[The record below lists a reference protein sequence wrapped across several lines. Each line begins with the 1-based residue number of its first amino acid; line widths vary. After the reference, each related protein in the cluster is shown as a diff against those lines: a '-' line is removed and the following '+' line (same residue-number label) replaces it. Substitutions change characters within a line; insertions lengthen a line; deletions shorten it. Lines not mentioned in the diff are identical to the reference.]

1 PPPHPIPRIK
11 LYLEIVRGPYS
22 HWAVCVG
29 NGEVVHFGTP
39 GKNQCSSQTSGSS
52 IDGVGGIVKKEKLED
67 VAGKDSWRVN
77 NILDEKYKPLPP
89 DEIVKKA
96 CSLVEASPT
105 YNLTKYN
112 CEHFATEMRYGIAE
126 SSQVGHHC
134 WCFSCEQ
141 HFCTFIN
148 DYGDMDS
155 TIWTT
160 SINGREQK
168 CGD

>member
-1 PPPHPIPRIK
+1 AQPSIWRKTQIS
-11 LYLEIVRGPYS
+11 EIVRGPYS

-126 SSQVGHHC
+126 SSQVQKTVETVATAAAAAAAASVSGVATSVIGGISH
-134 WCFSCEQ
+134 
-141 HFCTFIN
+141 
-148 DYGDMDS
+148 GS
-155 TIWTT
+155 TY
-160 SINGREQK
+160 
-168 CGD
+168 